1 MGFGINLTG
10 AAAGYNAY
18 RDEQRRQED
27 TERRRV
33 EDEAKKAD
41 RAYQDELR
49 SRQRYEWSE
58 ADRVRD
64 ANKKTAADYW
74 QDPPASDTTAP
85 TTSTPAAPS
94 AAAAPAPAMP
104 SAPAAGG
111 TAPDDGGPQTL
122 PVADPAADITPAP
135 MATASK
141 LATPLVDGL
150 EGPPPQRAI
159 APDMTAAPAAPAAP
173 IAQAAPAA
181 PIAQA
186 APAAPIAQA
195 APTAQVA
202 PTAPASGDVAPLV
215 QQPAGIPKPRDMRSM
230 LGMYETMLN
239 SAAKRGDVN
248 PQAYV
253 QTRELLNKMR
263 TEGVTQAM
271 EAFAHGDFAGG
282 MALYNGLGE
291 NRGRIVGTP
300 QQATTTLPNGME
312 VPTWKLQI
320 ANNDGSRTDIDTSL
334 NQFQTMALKDRLE
347 VMDKAAQRK
356 SETDYKTGMVEAARK
371 NADTNAGYR
380 EDQAKNMR
388 EQRRLQEEALK
399 VKQAQSAEQAANWTK
414 EADAYLVAT
423 TKAKDQDGNEV
434 YDGDGFTFA
443 KTVGIDYARQHGGDA
458 MSGAGVAV
466 GVNNQ
471 LKALATANVAKA
483 AKDPKAANDP
493 KMLDPVAELRRLR
506 AEYLKHAIRA
516 TPQQGDAQPNAQQAD
531 YANSYGA
538 AAKRAG
544 EALGVD
550 PSVVLGHWGLE
561 TGWGQSIVPGTNNLG
576 NIKDFSGEGVEATDN
591 QTGSVDKYRAF
602 ASPDEFADQYV
613 DLIRRKYPG
622 AVGAGADAARFG
634 AALKTGGYAED
645 PDYAAKV
652 QAAYKTVAARSTP
665 HQGKGGTGPAPQK
678 NAAQTPPR
686 AAAPAATGMTDAAL
700 ETWVQEKLIGPLDG
714 PAKYQE
720 IAKTNPNPAI
730 RKAAARLYAKAK
742 EQAANAGES
751 ASMPL

>member
-1 MGFGINLTG
+1 MGFGINWTG

-18 RDEQRRQED
+18 RVEQRRQED
-27 TERRRV
+27 EERRRR
-33 EDEAKKAD
+33 AD
-41 RAYQDELR
+41 AQLEKDHAYQDEVR

-58 ADRVRD
+58 TDRVRD
-64 ANKKTAADYW
+64 QNKATASKYWEDPAADSTAA
-74 QDPPASDTTAP
+74 ATA
-85 TTSTPAAPS
+85 STPAAPS
-94 AAAAPAPAMP
+94 APSTGPA
-104 SAPAAGG
+104 
-111 TAPDDGGPQTL
+111 APDDGGPQTM
-122 PVADPAADITPAP
+122 PVADPAADIAPAP

-141 LATPLVDGL
+141 PPVPLVDGL
-150 EGPPPQRAI
+150 EGAPPQRAI
-159 APDMTAAPAAPAAP
+159 APDMTAAPPAAAAPAAP
-173 IAQAAPAA
+173 PAAAPAA
-181 PIAQA
+181 PA
-186 APAAPIAQA
+186 ADSVTP
-195 APTAQVA
+195 
-202 PTAPASGDVAPLV
+202 SL

-271 EAFAHGDFAGG
+271 EAFGRGDFAGG

-320 ANNDGSRTDIDTSL
+320 ANSDGSRTDIDTAL
-334 NQFQTMALKDRLE
+334 NQFQAMGLKDRLD

-356 SETDYKTGMVEAARK
+356 SDGEYKTTMAEAAK
-371 NADTNAGYR
+371 QNAETTAGYR
-380 EDQAKNMR
+380 RDQNAHYEREDRNKAAEIAAKH
-388 EQRRLQEEALK
+388 
-399 VKQAQSAEQAANWTK
+399 AQSAEQAANWTK
-414 EADAYLVAT
+414 EADAYLVST
-423 TKAKDQDGNEV
+423 TKTKDQDGNEV

-471 LKALATANVAKA
+471 LKALAAADVAKN
-483 AKDPKAANDP
+483 PK
-493 KMLDPVAELRRLR
+493 LDLATALRNRR

-516 TPQQGDAQPNAQQAD
+516 TPAQGGGQAGPEQ
-531 YANSYGA
+531 ANFGGTYGA

-544 EALGVD
+544 DALGVD
-550 PSVVLGHWGLE
+550 PNVVLAQWGME
-561 TGWGQSIVPGTNNLG
+561 TGWGKSIVPGTNNLG
-576 NIKDFSGEGVEATDN
+576 NIKDFTGAGVEATDN
-591 QTGSVDKYRAF
+591 QNGSVDKYQQF
-602 ASPDEFADQYV
+602 DSPDVFADHYV

-622 AVGAGADAARFG
+622 AMGAGADAARFG
-634 AALKTGGYAED
+634 AALKAGGYAED

-652 QAAYKTVAARSTP
+652 QASYRMLANKAAPS
-665 HQGKGGTGPAPQK
+665 
-678 NAAQTPPR
+678 AAQKPPGKP
-686 AAAPAATGMTDAAL
+686 AAKPAAPAGPSDEAMTEA
-700 ETWVQEKLIGPLDG
+700 WVNDKLIGPLDG
-714 PAKYQE
+714 PAKYQQ
-720 IAKTNPNPAI
+720 IATTHPNPAV
-730 RKAAARLYAKAK
+730 RKAAARLYAKAQ
-742 EQAANAGES
+742 EQAGGADPI